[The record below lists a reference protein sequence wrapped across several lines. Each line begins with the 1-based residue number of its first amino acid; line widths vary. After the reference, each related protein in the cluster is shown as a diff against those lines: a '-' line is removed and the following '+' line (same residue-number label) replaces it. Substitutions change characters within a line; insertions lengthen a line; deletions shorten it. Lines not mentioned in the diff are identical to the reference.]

1 MSESTPKLSADERA
15 AMKEYLAEQKA
26 QAKRAKSANEAAEN
40 LADVLDKIAKMAPG
54 DRQIAESIHQLI
66 ARIAPQLAPKT
77 WYGMQAYFL
86 DGKVI
91 CFFQDGGKF
100 KSRYSTFG
108 FQQDATLDDGVMWPT
123 SFAIL
128 EYNKAVEERISEL
141 VLKAIAR

>member
-1 MSESTPKLSADERA
+1 MNDSTPKLSADERA

-40 LADVLDKIAKMAPG
+40 LADVLDKIAKMAPA
-54 DRQIAESIHQLI
+54 DRKIAESIHRLI
-66 ARIAPQLAPKT
+66 AKVAPQLAPKT

-86 DGKVI
+86 DGKVV

-108 FQQDATLDDGVMWPT
+108 FQQDAALDDGAMWPT
-123 SFAIL
+123 SFAVL
-128 EYNKAVEERISEL
+128 EYNDAVEARITELVMKAV
-141 VLKAIAR
+141 AR